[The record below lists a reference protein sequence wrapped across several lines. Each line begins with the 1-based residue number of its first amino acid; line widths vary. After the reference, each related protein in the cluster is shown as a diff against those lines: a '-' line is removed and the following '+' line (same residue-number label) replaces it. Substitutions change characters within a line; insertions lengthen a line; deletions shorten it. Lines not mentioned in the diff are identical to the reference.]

1 MNTLAKWICPLA
13 ITLAGACQGA
23 NRVEGDPASA
33 APVPAVQL
41 ASTDDAT
48 DPLVVPT
55 QPEDTEVDEWLARL
69 DSLMTIPEN
78 AYDIFDKGRKQL
90 RAFNDSL
97 RSKLLS
103 PEQTGRIVA
112 YMDEL
117 LARHPE
123 ARKLIAEHRHQVENL
138 TPGKVA
144 PDIVGTDID
153 GGEFRLA
160 DYRGNIVVLFFTGEW
175 CAPCRAA
182 YPFQRRMLKRYRDEK
197 VVLLGVKRPQ
207 PRDREG
213 GQGAGGARLPNLV
226 GRVHPGPDRNFLG
239 GVGVAD
245 DLHPGRARR
254 HPACEPAPGAV
265 DRGGGR
271 LVAGA
276 PGGGFGP
283 SCHVGAQGEPR
294 YLSRPRKL

>member
-13 ITLAGACQGA
+13 ITLAGACQGVK
-23 NRVEGDPASA
+23 RVEGDPAST
-33 APVPAVQL
+33 APVPAVPVD
-41 ASTDDAT
+41 STDETT
-48 DPLVVPT
+48 DPLVEPT
-55 QPEDTEVDEWLARL
+55 RPEDTEVDEWLARL

-123 ARKLIAEHRHQVENL
+123 ARKLITEHRHLVQNL

-144 PDIVGTDID
+144 HDIVGTDIE
-153 GGEFRLA
+153 GVEFRLA

-182 YPFQRRMLKRYRDEK
+182 YPYQAPDAETHKDEK
-197 VVLLGVKRPQ
+197 VVLLGST
-207 PRDREG
+207 
-213 GQGAGGARLPNLV
+213 ATA
-226 GRVHPGPDRNFLG
+226 
-239 GVGVAD
+239 
-245 DLHPGRARR
+245 
-254 HPACEPAPGAV
+254 
-265 DRGGGR
+265 
-271 LVAGA
+271 
-276 PGGGFGP
+276 
-283 SCHVGAQGEPR
+283 S
-294 YLSRPRKL
+294 SRP